1 MTESTLSVRET
12 RARFAHHV
20 DRAVRGEATVIA
32 RDGAPV
38 AALVP
43 FADFEALEEA
53 ADMLLEREA
62 VAVLAEGGPTVGMA
76 ELLAELSAQCREG
89 GDGRPA

>member
-1 MTESTLSVRET
+1 MSENTVSVREA

-20 DRAVRGEATVIA
+20 DRAVRGEATVIT

-43 FADFEALEEA
+43 IAGFEALEEA
-53 ADMLLEREA
+53 ADVLLEREA
-62 VAVLAEGGPTVGMA
+62 AAVLAEGGPTVGMA
-76 ELLAELSAQCREG
+76 ELLAELLAQRHKG
-89 GDGRPA
+89 GDGGAA